1 MKNLNNTSFTL
12 LFSSIG
18 HAFMHMFAAFY
29 FVIILT
35 IEKEW
40 SISYDQLIR
49 LWSLGALLIGLGAI
63 PFGWLSDRWS
73 RSGTMTIMFIGMGL
87 ASILC
92 GSSTSISYLFISL
105 SLLGLFCSIY
115 HPVGIPWVIHSSN
128 KQGRALGIN
137 GIFGGVG
144 IGSGAFVAGTLTE
157 LLNWQ
162 LAFILPGFI
171 SIIIGFILIYF
182 IFINKISYKNVFI
195 NNIEQDHSRNE
206 MILISL
212 IMLISMFALGL
223 TFHNTQTALPKVFEI
238 RIDNINSIQIGL
250 MIGIIYFISGATTF
264 IGGLLADRF
273 NLKTIYLIGIFLQFP
288 CYLGIA
294 YVSGYSLVVLCIL
307 AAVFN
312 ASILPTE
319 NLLLSKF
326 TPQKYHGVVYGIKF
340 ILAFGSGPISV
351 FLISEIYSITLEF
364 TYLFLINAIM
374 MGLVSIF
381 IIFLPIQINQKVTN

>member
-1 MKNLNNTSFTL
+1 
-12 LFSSIG
+12 
-18 HAFMHMFAAFY
+18 MHMFAAFY
-29 FVIILT
+29 FVIVLT

-87 ASILC
+87 TSILC
-92 GSSTSISYLFISL
+92 GLSTSVSSLFISL

-115 HPVGIPWVIHSSN
+115 HPVGIPWVINSAN

-144 IGSGAFVAGTLTE
+144 IGSGAFLAGTLTE
-157 LLNWQ
+157 LFNWQ
-162 LAFILPGFI
+162 LAFILPGLI
-171 SIIIGFILIYF
+171 SIMIGIILIYL
-182 IFINKISYKNVFI
+182 ILIDKISYKNYFI
-195 NNIEQDHSRNE
+195 NNFKRDHSRNE
-206 MILISL
+206 MILIAL
-212 IMLISMFALGL
+212 IMLMSMFALGL
-223 TFHNTQTALPKVFEI
+223 SFHNTQTSLPKVFEI

-264 IGGLLADRF
+264 LGGLMADKF
-273 NLKTIYLIGIFLQFP
+273 NLKAIYLIGIFLQFP

-294 YVSGYSLVVLCIL
+294 YISGYSIVILCIL

-312 ASILPTE
+312 ASVLPTE

-374 MGLVSIF
+374 MALVSIF
-381 IIFLPIQINQKVTN
+381 IIFLPIQGNQRTATQD

>member
-1 MKNLNNTSFTL
+1 
-12 LFSSIG
+12 
-18 HAFMHMFAAFY
+18 MHMFAAFY
-29 FVIILT
+29 FVIVLT

-49 LWSLGALLIGLGAI
+49 LWTFGALLIGLGAI

-92 GSSTSISYLFISL
+92 GYSTSISFLFISL

-115 HPVGIPWVIHSSN
+115 HPVGIPWVINSAN
-128 KQGRALGIN
+128 KQGKALGIN

-157 LLNWQ
+157 ILNWQ

-171 SIIIGFILIYF
+171 SIFIGFVLIYL
-182 IFINKISYKNVFI
+182 IFINKISYKNFI
-195 NNIEQDHSRNE
+195 IKNIKQDSSRNE
-206 MILISL
+206 MILIAS
-212 IMLISMFALGL
+212 IMLLSMFALGL
-223 TFHNTQTALPKVFEI
+223 SFHNTQTALPKVFEI
-238 RIDNINSIQIGL
+238 RIDNINSIQIGF

-264 IGGLLADRF
+264 VGGLLADQF
-273 NLKTIYLIGIFLQFP
+273 NLKKIYLIGIFMQFP

-294 YVSGYSLVVLCIL
+294 YISGYSLVILCIL
-307 AAVFN
+307 AAIFN

-364 TYLFLINAIM
+364 TYLFIINAVM
-374 MGLVSIF
+374 MGLVSVF
-381 IIFLPIQINQKVTN
+381 ILFLPIQNNQKHATLD

>member
-1 MKNLNNTSFTL
+1 
-12 LFSSIG
+12 
-18 HAFMHMFAAFY
+18 MHMFAAFY
-29 FVIILT
+29 FVIVLT

-49 LWSLGALLIGLGAI
+49 LWTFGALLIGLGAI

-92 GSSTSISYLFISL
+92 GYSTSISFLFISL

-115 HPVGIPWVIHSSN
+115 HPVGIPWVINSAN
-128 KQGRALGIN
+128 KQGKALGIN

-157 LLNWQ
+157 ILNWQ

-171 SIIIGFILIYF
+171 SIFIGFVLIYL
-182 IFINKISYKNVFI
+182 IFINKISYKNFI
-195 NNIEQDHSRNE
+195 IKNIKQDSSRNE
-206 MILISL
+206 MILIAS
-212 IMLISMFALGL
+212 IMLLSMFSLGL
-223 TFHNTQTALPKVFEI
+223 SFHNTQTALPKVFEI
-238 RIDNINSIQIGL
+238 RIDNINSIQIGF

-264 IGGLLADRF
+264 VGGLLADQF
-273 NLKTIYLIGIFLQFP
+273 NLKKIYLIGIFMQFP

-294 YVSGYSLVVLCIL
+294 YISGYSLVILCIL
-307 AAVFN
+307 AAIFN

-326 TPQKYHGVVYGIKF
+326 TPQKYHGVVYGVKF

-364 TYLFLINAIM
+364 TYLFLINAVM
-374 MGLVSIF
+374 MGLVSVF
-381 IIFLPIQINQKVTN
+381 ILFLPIQNNQKHATLD

>member
-1 MKNLNNTSFTL
+1 M
-12 LFSSIG
+12 
-18 HAFMHMFAAFY
+18 
-29 FVIILT
+29 II
-35 IEKEW
+35 
-40 SISYDQLIR
+40 
-49 LWSLGALLIGLGAI
+49 
-63 PFGWLSDRWS
+63 
-73 RSGTMTIMFIGMGL
+73 
-87 ASILC
+87 
-92 GSSTSISYLFISL
+92 
-105 SLLGLFCSIY
+105 
-115 HPVGIPWVIHSSN
+115 
-128 KQGRALGIN
+128 
-137 GIFGGVG
+137 
-144 IGSGAFVAGTLTE
+144 
-157 LLNWQ
+157 
-162 LAFILPGFI
+162 
-171 SIIIGFILIYF
+171 
-182 IFINKISYKNVFI
+182 
-195 NNIEQDHSRNE
+195 
-206 MILISL
+206 ISL

-264 IGGLLADRF
+264 VGGLLADQF
-273 NLKTIYLIGIFLQFP
+273 NLKKIYLIGIFLQFP
-288 CYLGIA
+288 CYLAIA

-381 IIFLPIQINQKVTN
+381 IIFLPIQINQKVTK

>member
-1 MKNLNNTSFTL
+1 
-12 LFSSIG
+12 
-18 HAFMHMFAAFY
+18 MHMFAAFY
-29 FVIILT
+29 FVIVLT

-40 SISYDQLIR
+40 NISYDQLIR

-63 PFGWLSDRWS
+63 PFGWLSDKWS

-92 GSSTSISYLFISL
+92 GLSTSVSFLFFSL

-115 HPVGIPWVIHSSN
+115 HPVGIPWVIHAAN
-128 KQGRALGIN
+128 KQGRALGVN

-162 LAFILPGFI
+162 LAFILPGLI
-171 SIIIGFILIYF
+171 SIIIGFILIYL
-182 IFINKISYKNVFI
+182 ILIDKISYKNYFI
-195 NNIEQDHSRNE
+195 KNDDQDHPRNE
-206 MILISL
+206 MILIAL
-212 IMLISMFALGL
+212 IMLLSMFALGL
-223 TFHNTQTALPKVFEI
+223 SFHNTQTALPKVFEI
-238 RIDNINSIQIGL
+238 RIGNTSSIQIGF
-250 MIGIIYFISGATTF
+250 MIAIIYIISGATTF
-264 IGGLLADRF
+264 VGGLLADRF

-294 YVSGYSLVVLCIL
+294 YISGYSLVLLCIL

-319 NLLLSKF
+319 NLLLGKF

-374 MGLVSIF
+374 MAIVSIF
-381 IIFLPIQINQKVTN
+381 IIFLPIQGNQRTATQD

>member
-1 MKNLNNTSFTL
+1 
-12 LFSSIG
+12 
-18 HAFMHMFAAFY
+18 MHMFAAFY

-40 SISYDQLIR
+40 NISYDQLIR

-73 RSGTMTIMFIGMGL
+73 RSGTMTIMFIGMGI

-92 GSSTSISYLFISL
+92 GLSESISFLFFSL

-115 HPVGIPWVIHSSN
+115 HPVGIPWVINSAN

-157 LLNWQ
+157 LFNWQ
-162 LAFILPGFI
+162 LAFILPGII
-171 SIIIGFILIYF
+171 SIFIGIILIYL
-182 IFINKISYKNVFI
+182 IFIDKISYKNFFI
-195 NNIEQDHSRNE
+195 NKDKEDHSRNE
-206 MILISL
+206 MILIAL
-212 IMLISMFALGL
+212 IMLLSMFALGL
-223 TFHNTQTALPKVFEI
+223 SFHNTQTSLPKVFEI
-238 RIDNINSIQIGL
+238 RIGNINSIQIGF
-250 MIGIIYFISGATTF
+250 MIAVIYFISGATTF
-264 IGGLLADRF
+264 LGGLLADKF
-273 NLKTIYLIGIFLQFP
+273 NLKVIYLIGIFLQFP
-288 CYLGIA
+288 CYLSIA
-294 YVSGYSLVVLCIL
+294 YISGYSLVVLCIL

-312 ASILPTE
+312 ASVLPTE
-319 NLLLSKF
+319 NLLLGRF
-326 TPQKYHGVVYGIKF
+326 TPQRYHGVVYGIKF

-364 TYLFLINAIM
+364 TYLFLINAVM
-374 MGLVSIF
+374 MAIVSIL
-381 IIFLPIQINQKVTN
+381 IIFLPIQSNQRISTQD

>member
-1 MKNLNNTSFTL
+1 MLEHYL

-18 HAFMHMFAAFY
+18 HALMHMFAAFY

-92 GSSTSISYLFISL
+92 GLSTSISFLFLSL

-115 HPVGIPWVIHSSN
+115 HPVGIPWVIHSAN

-238 RIDNINSIQIGL
+238 RIDNINSIQI
-250 MIGIIYFISGATTF
+250 
-264 IGGLLADRF
+264 
-273 NLKTIYLIGIFLQFP
+273 
-288 CYLGIA
+288 
-294 YVSGYSLVVLCIL
+294 
-307 AAVFN
+307 
-312 ASILPTE
+312 
-319 NLLLSKF
+319 
-326 TPQKYHGVVYGIKF
+326 
-340 ILAFGSGPISV
+340 
-351 FLISEIYSITLEF
+351 
-364 TYLFLINAIM
+364 
-374 MGLVSIF
+374 
-381 IIFLPIQINQKVTN
+381 

>member
-1 MKNLNNTSFTL
+1 LNNTFYTL
-12 LFSSIG
+12 LFSSVG
-18 HAFMHMFAAFY
+18 HALMHMFAAFY
-29 FVIILT
+29 FVIVLT

-40 SISYDQLIR
+40 NISYDQLIR

-92 GSSTSISYLFISL
+92 GLSNSISFLFISL

-115 HPVGIPWVIHSSN
+115 HPVGIPWVINSAN

-162 LAFILPGFI
+162 AAFILPGFI
-171 SIIIGFILIYF
+171 SIFIGFILIYL
-182 IFINKISYKNVFI
+182 IFIDKISYKNFFI
-195 NNIEQDHSRNE
+195 SNGKQDHSRNE
-206 MILISL
+206 MILIAF
-212 IMLISMFALGL
+212 IMLLSMFALGL
-223 TFHNTQTALPKVFEI
+223 SFHNTQTSLPKVFEI
-238 RIDNINSIQIGL
+238 RIGNINSIQIGF
-250 MIGIIYFISGATTF
+250 MIGIIYFTSGVTTF
-264 IGGLLADRF
+264 FGGLMADRF
-273 NLKTIYLIGIFLQFP
+273 NLKAIYLTGIFMQFP

-294 YVSGYSLVVLCIL
+294 YISGYSIVILCIL
-307 AAVFN
+307 AAIFN

-364 TYLFLINAIM
+364 TYLFLINAVM
-374 MGLVSIF
+374 MALVSIF
-381 IIFLPIQINQKVTN
+381 ILFLPIKSKKSLIT

>member
-1 MKNLNNTSFTL
+1 
-12 LFSSIG
+12 
-18 HAFMHMFAAFY
+18 MHMFAAFY
-29 FVIILT
+29 FVIVLT

-49 LWSLGALLIGLGAI
+49 LWTFGALLIGLGAI

-92 GSSTSISYLFISL
+92 GYSTSISFLFISL

-115 HPVGIPWVIHSSN
+115 HPVGIPWVINSAN
-128 KQGRALGIN
+128 KQGKALGIN

-157 LLNWQ
+157 ILNWQ

-171 SIIIGFILIYF
+171 SIFIGFVLIYL
-182 IFINKISYKNVFI
+182 IFINKISYKNFFI
-195 NNIEQDHSRNE
+195 KNIKQERSRNE
-206 MILISL
+206 MILIAS
-212 IMLISMFALGL
+212 IMLLSMFALGL
-223 TFHNTQTALPKVFEI
+223 SFHNTQTALPKVFEI
-238 RIDNINSIQIGL
+238 RIDNINSIQIGF

-264 IGGLLADRF
+264 VGGLLADQF
-273 NLKTIYLIGIFLQFP
+273 NLKKIYLIGIFMQFP

-294 YVSGYSLVVLCIL
+294 YISGYSLVILCIL
-307 AAVFN
+307 AAIFN

-326 TPQKYHGVVYGIKF
+326 TPQKYHGVVYGVKF

-364 TYLFLINAIM
+364 TYLFLINAVM
-374 MGLVSIF
+374 MGLVSVF
-381 IIFLPIQINQKVTN
+381 ILFLPIQNNQKHATLD

>member
-1 MKNLNNTSFTL
+1 
-12 LFSSIG
+12 
-18 HAFMHMFAAFY
+18 MHMFAAFY

-92 GSSTSISYLFISL
+92 GLSTSISFLFLSL

-115 HPVGIPWVIHSSN
+115 HPVGIPWVIHSAN

-273 NLKTIYLIGIFLQFP
+273 NLKIIYLIGIFLQFP

-326 TPQKYHGVVYGIKF
+326 TPQKYHGIVYGIKF

-381 IIFLPIQINQKVTN
+381 IIFLPIQINQKVAN

>member
-1 MKNLNNTSFTL
+1 
-12 LFSSIG
+12 
-18 HAFMHMFAAFY
+18 MHMFAAFY
-29 FVIILT
+29 FVIVLT

-40 SISYDQLIR
+40 NISYDQLIR

-92 GSSTSISYLFISL
+92 GLSNSISFLFISL

-115 HPVGIPWVIHSSN
+115 HPVGIPWVINSAN

-162 LAFILPGFI
+162 AAFILPGFI
-171 SIIIGFILIYF
+171 SIFIGFILIYL
-182 IFINKISYKNVFI
+182 IFIDKISYKNFFV
-195 NNIEQDHSRNE
+195 NKDKQNYSKNE
-206 MILISL
+206 MIVIVA
-212 IMLISMFALGL
+212 IMLLSMFALGL
-223 TFHNTQTALPKVFEI
+223 SFHNMQTALPKVFEI
-238 RIDNINSIQIGL
+238 RIQNLNSIQIGL
-250 MIGIIYFISGATTF
+250 IIGVIYFISGATTF

-273 NLKTIYLIGIFLQFP
+273 NLKHIYLFGIFMQFP

-294 YVSGYSLVVLCIL
+294 YLSGYSLIVLSIL
-307 AAVFN
+307 AAIFN

-319 NLLLSKF
+319 NILLGRF
-326 TPQKYHGVVYGIKF
+326 TPQKFHGVIYGIKF
-340 ILAFGSGPISV
+340 ILAFGSGPIAV
-351 FLISEIYSITLEF
+351 LLISEIYSITLEF
-364 TYLFLINAIM
+364 TYLFLINAFM
-374 MGLVSIF
+374 MAIVSIF
-381 IIFLPIQINQKVTN
+381 IIFLPFQINQKLATQD

>member
-1 MKNLNNTSFTL
+1 
-12 LFSSIG
+12 
-18 HAFMHMFAAFY
+18 MHMFAAFY
-29 FVIILT
+29 FVIVLT

-40 SISYDQLIR
+40 SISYDQLIK
-49 LWSLGALLIGLGAI
+49 LWSLAALLIGLGAI

-92 GSSTSISYLFISL
+92 GLSNSVSLLFFSL

-115 HPVGIPWVIHSSN
+115 HPVGIPWVIHAAN
-128 KQGRALGIN
+128 RQGRALGVN

-144 IGSGAFVAGTLTE
+144 IGSGAFIAGTLTE

-162 LAFILPGFI
+162 LAFILPGLI
-171 SIIIGFILIYF
+171 SIIIGLVLFYLI
-182 IFINKISYKNVFI
+182 IINKISYTNFFI
-195 NNIEQDHSRNE
+195 NKDKQDHSRNE
-206 MILISL
+206 VILVAI
-212 IMLISMFALGL
+212 IMLLSMFALGL
-223 TFHNTQTALPKVFEI
+223 SFHNTQTALPKVFEI
-238 RIDNINSIQIGL
+238 RIGNISSFQIGF
-250 MIGIIYFISGATTF
+250 MIGVIYFISGATTYV
-264 IGGLLADRF
+264 GGILADRF
-273 NLKTIYLIGIFLQFP
+273 NQKAIYLIGIFLQFP

-294 YVSGYSLVVLCIL
+294 YMSGYSLVVLCIL

-326 TPQKYHGVVYGIKF
+326 TPQKYHGIVYGIKF

-364 TYLFLINAIM
+364 TYCLLYTSPSPRDPM
-374 MGLVSIF
+374 
-381 IIFLPIQINQKVTN
+381 

>member
-1 MKNLNNTSFTL
+1 
-12 LFSSIG
+12 
-18 HAFMHMFAAFY
+18 MHMFAAFY

-49 LWSLGALLIGLGAI
+49 LWTLGALLIGLGAI
-63 PFGWLSDRWS
+63 PFGWLSDKWS

-92 GSSTSISYLFISL
+92 GLSTSISFLFICL

-115 HPVGIPWVIHSSN
+115 HPVGIPWVIHSAN

-171 SIIIGFILIYF
+171 SIIIGFILIYL
-182 IFINKISYKNVFI
+182 IFINKISYKNYFI
-195 NNIEQDHSRNE
+195 SSNKQDHSRNE

-212 IMLISMFALGL
+212 IMLLSMFALGL
-223 TFHNTQTALPKVFEI
+223 SFHNTQTALPKFFEI
-238 RIDNINSIQIGL
+238 RIGNINSIQIGF
-250 MIGIIYFISGATTF
+250 MIAVIYFISGATTF
-264 IGGLLADRF
+264 VGGLLADRF
-273 NLKTIYLIGIFLQFP
+273 NLKVIYLIGIFLQFP

-294 YVSGYSLVVLCIL
+294 YISGYSLVILCIL

-319 NLLLSKF
+319 NLLLGRF

-364 TYLFLINAIM
+364 TYLFLINAVM
-374 MGLVSIF
+374 MALVSIF
-381 IIFLPIQINQKVTN
+381 ILFLPIQSKDNLSS

>member
-1 MKNLNNTSFTL
+1 
-12 LFSSIG
+12 
-18 HAFMHMFAAFY
+18 MHMFAAFY
-29 FVIILT
+29 FVIVLT

-40 SISYDQLIR
+40 NISYDQLIK

-63 PFGWLSDRWS
+63 PFGWLSDKWS
-73 RSGTMTIMFIGMGL
+73 RSGTMTFMFIGMGL

-92 GSSTSISYLFISL
+92 GLSTSVSFLFVSL

-115 HPVGIPWVIHSSN
+115 HPVGIPWVIHAAN

-144 IGSGAFVAGTLTE
+144 IGSGAFLAGTLTE

-162 LAFILPGFI
+162 LAFILPGLM
-171 SIIIGFILIYF
+171 SVVIGFILIYL
-182 IFINKISYKNVFI
+182 ILNDKISYKNYFI
-195 NNIEQDHSRNE
+195 KNDQKDHSSKE
-206 MILISL
+206 MILIAL
-212 IMLISMFALGL
+212 IMLLSMFALGL

-238 RIDNINSIQIGL
+238 RIGNINSIQIGFV
-250 MIGIIYFISGATTF
+250 IAIIYFISGATTF
-264 IGGLLADRF
+264 VGGLLADRF

-294 YVSGYSLVVLCIL
+294 YISGYSLIILCIL

-319 NLLLSKF
+319 NLLLGRF
-326 TPQKYHGVVYGIKF
+326 TPQKYHGAVYGIKF

-364 TYLFLINAIM
+364 TFLFLINAIM
-374 MGLVSIF
+374 MAIVTIF
-381 IIFLPIQINQKVTN
+381 IIFLPNQSNQRIATQN

>member
-1 MKNLNNTSFTL
+1 LNNTSYTL

-18 HAFMHMFAAFY
+18 HALMHMFAAFY

-49 LWSLGALLIGLGAI
+49 LWSIGALLIGLGAI

-92 GSSTSISYLFISL
+92 GLSTSISFLFYSL

-115 HPVGIPWVIHSSN
+115 HPVGIPWVIHSAN

-182 IFINKISYKNVFI
+182 IFINKISYKNIFI

-264 IGGLLADRF
+264 IGGLFADRF
-273 NLKTIYLIGIFLQFP
+273 NLKIIYLIGIFLQFP

-326 TPQKYHGVVYGIKF
+326 TPQKYHGIVYGIKF

-381 IIFLPIQINQKVTN
+381 IIFLPIQINQKVAN

>member
-1 MKNLNNTSFTL
+1 
-12 LFSSIG
+12 
-18 HAFMHMFAAFY
+18 MHMFAAFY

-92 GSSTSISYLFISL
+92 GLSTSISFLFLSL

-115 HPVGIPWVIHSSN
+115 HPVGIPWVIHSAN

-273 NLKTIYLIGIFLQFP
+273 NLKIIYLIGIFLQFP

-381 IIFLPIQINQKVTN
+381 IIFLPIQINQKVAN

>member
-1 MKNLNNTSFTL
+1 
-12 LFSSIG
+12 
-18 HAFMHMFAAFY
+18 MHMFAAFY

-92 GSSTSISYLFISL
+92 GLSTSISFLFLSL

-115 HPVGIPWVIHSSN
+115 HPVGIPWVIHSAN

-182 IFINKISYKNVFI
+182 IFINKISYKNIFI

-381 IIFLPIQINQKVTN
+381 IIFLPIQINQKVAN

>member
-1 MKNLNNTSFTL
+1 
-12 LFSSIG
+12 
-18 HAFMHMFAAFY
+18 MHMFAAFY

-73 RSGTMTIMFIGMGL
+73 SSGTMTIMFIGMGL

-92 GSSTSISYLFISL
+92 GLSTSISFLFISL

-115 HPVGIPWVIHSSN
+115 HPVGIPWVIHSAN

-182 IFINKISYKNVFI
+182 IFINKISYKNIFI

-381 IIFLPIQINQKVTN
+381 IIFLPIQINQKVAN

>member
-1 MKNLNNTSFTL
+1 
-12 LFSSIG
+12 
-18 HAFMHMFAAFY
+18 MHMFAAFY

-49 LWSLGALLIGLGAI
+49 LWFLGALLIGLGAI

-92 GSSTSISYLFISL
+92 GLSTSISFLFISL

-115 HPVGIPWVIHSSN
+115 HPVGIPWVIHSAN

-171 SIIIGFILIYF
+171 SIIIGFVLIYF
-182 IFINKISYKNVFI
+182 IFINKISYKNIFI

-381 IIFLPIQINQKVTN
+381 IIFLPIQINQKVAN

>member
-1 MKNLNNTSFTL
+1 
-12 LFSSIG
+12 
-18 HAFMHMFAAFY
+18 MHMFAAFY
-29 FVIILT
+29 FVIVLT

-40 SISYDQLIR
+40 SISYDQLIK
-49 LWSLGALLIGLGAI
+49 LWSLAALLIGLGAI

-92 GSSTSISYLFISL
+92 GLSNSVSLLFFSL

-115 HPVGIPWVIHSSN
+115 HPVGIPWVIHAAN
-128 KQGRALGIN
+128 RQGRALGVN

-144 IGSGAFVAGTLTE
+144 IGSGAFIAGTLTE

-162 LAFILPGFI
+162 LAFILPGLI
-171 SIIIGFILIYF
+171 SIIIGLVLFYLI
-182 IFINKISYKNVFI
+182 IINKISYTNFFI
-195 NNIEQDHSRNE
+195 NKDKQDHSRNE
-206 MILISL
+206 VILVAI
-212 IMLISMFALGL
+212 IMLLSMFALGL
-223 TFHNTQTALPKVFEI
+223 SFHNTQTALPKVFEI
-238 RIDNINSIQIGL
+238 RIGNISSFQIGF
-250 MIGIIYFISGATTF
+250 MIGVIYFISGATTYV
-264 IGGLLADRF
+264 GGILADRF
-273 NLKTIYLIGIFLQFP
+273 NQKAIYLIGIFLQFP

-294 YVSGYSLVVLCIL
+294 YMSGYSLVVLCIL

-364 TYLFLINAIM
+364 TYLFLINAAM
-374 MGLVSIF
+374 MALVSIF
-381 IIFLPIQINQKVTN
+381 ILFLPIQKNQSLAT

>member
-1 MKNLNNTSFTL
+1 
-12 LFSSIG
+12 
-18 HAFMHMFAAFY
+18 MHMFAAFY

-92 GSSTSISYLFISL
+92 GLSTSISFLFISL

-115 HPVGIPWVIHSSN
+115 HPVGIPWVIHSAN

-182 IFINKISYKNVFI
+182 IFINKISYKNIFI

-273 NLKTIYLIGIFLQFP
+273 NLKIIYLIGIFLQFP

-381 IIFLPIQINQKVTN
+381 IIFLPIQINQKVAN

>member
-1 MKNLNNTSFTL
+1 
-12 LFSSIG
+12 
-18 HAFMHMFAAFY
+18 MHMFAAFY

-92 GSSTSISYLFISL
+92 GLSTSISLLFISL

-115 HPVGIPWVIHSSN
+115 HPVGIPWVINSAN

-157 LLNWQ
+157 LVNWQ
-162 LAFILPGFI
+162 LAFVLPGFI
-171 SIIIGFILIYF
+171 SIFIGCILIYL
-182 IFINKISYKNVFI
+182 IFIDKISYKNFFI
-195 NNIEQDHSRNE
+195 SQDKQDHSRNE
-206 MILISL
+206 MIVIAL
-212 IMLISMFALGL
+212 IMLLSMFALGL
-223 TFHNTQTALPKVFEI
+223 SFHNTQTALPKVFEI
-238 RIDNINSIQIGL
+238 RIGNINSIQIGL
-250 MIGIIYFISGATTF
+250 IIGIIYFISGATTF
-264 IGGLLADRF
+264 VGGIMADRF
-273 NLKTIYLIGIFLQFP
+273 NLKAIYLIGIFLQFP

-294 YVSGYSLVVLCIL
+294 YISGYSLVILCIL

-312 ASILPTE
+312 ASVLPTE

-374 MGLVSIF
+374 MALVSIF
-381 IIFLPIQINQKVTN
+381 IIFLPIQSNQKIATQD

>member
-1 MKNLNNTSFTL
+1 
-12 LFSSIG
+12 
-18 HAFMHMFAAFY
+18 MHMFAAFY
-29 FVIILT
+29 FVIVLT

-49 LWSLGALLIGLGAI
+49 LWTFGALLIGLGAI
-63 PFGWLSDRWS
+63 PFGLLSDRWS

-92 GSSTSISYLFISL
+92 GFSTSISFLFFSL

-115 HPVGIPWVIHSSN
+115 HPVGIPWVINSAN

-137 GIFGGVG
+137 GIFGGEG

-171 SIIIGFILIYF
+171 SIFIGFVLIYL
-182 IFINKISYKNVFI
+182 IFIGKISYKNFFI
-195 NNIEQDHSRNE
+195 KNDKQDHSRNE

-212 IMLISMFALGL
+212 IMLLSMFALGL
-223 TFHNTQTALPKVFEI
+223 SFHNTQTALPKVLEI
-238 RIDNINSIQIGL
+238 RIDNLNSIQIGL

-264 IGGLLADRF
+264 VGGLLADRF
-273 NLKTIYLIGIFLQFP
+273 NLKIIYLIGIFMQFP
-288 CYLGIA
+288 CYLVIA
-294 YVSGYSLVVLCIL
+294 YISGFSLVILCVLATI
-307 AAVFN
+307 FN

-326 TPQKYHGVVYGIKF
+326 TPQKYHGIVYGIKF

-364 TYLFLINAIM
+364 TYLFLINAFM
-374 MGLVSIF
+374 MAFVSIF
-381 IIFLPIQINQKVTN
+381 ILFLPIHNHQRQVIQD

>member
-1 MKNLNNTSFTL
+1 
-12 LFSSIG
+12 
-18 HAFMHMFAAFY
+18 MHMFAAFY
-29 FVIILT
+29 FVIVLT

-40 SISYDQLIR
+40 NISYDQLIR
-49 LWSLGALLIGLGAI
+49 LWTLGALLIGLGAI

-92 GSSTSISYLFISL
+92 GFSTSVSYLFVSL

-115 HPVGIPWVIHSSN
+115 HPVGIPWVINSAN
-128 KQGRALGIN
+128 RQGRALGIN

-162 LAFILPGFI
+162 LAFILPGFL
-171 SIIIGFILIYF
+171 SIIIGFILIYL
-182 IFINKISYKNVFI
+182 IFIDKISYKNFFI
-195 NNIEQDHSRNE
+195 SNDKQDHSRNE
-206 MILISL
+206 MVLIAF
-212 IMLISMFALGL
+212 IMLLSMFALGL
-223 TFHNTQTALPKVFEI
+223 SFHNTQTALPKVFEI
-238 RIDNINSIQIGL
+238 RIGNINSIQIGF

-264 IGGLLADRF
+264 VGGLMADRF
-273 NLKTIYLIGIFLQFP
+273 NLKAIYLIGIFMQFP

-294 YVSGYSLVVLCIL
+294 YMSGYSIVILCIL

-312 ASILPTE
+312 ASVLPTE

-364 TYLFLINAIM
+364 TYLFLINAFM
-374 MGLVSIF
+374 MALVSIF
-381 IIFLPIQINQKVTN
+381 ILFLPIQKNQSLAT

>member
-1 MKNLNNTSFTL
+1 
-12 LFSSIG
+12 
-18 HAFMHMFAAFY
+18 MHMFAAFY
-29 FVIILT
+29 FVIVLT

-49 LWSLGALLIGLGAI
+49 LWTFGALLIGLGAI

-92 GSSTSISYLFISL
+92 GFSTSIPFLFISL

-115 HPVGIPWVIHSSN
+115 HPVGIPWVINSAN
-128 KQGRALGIN
+128 KQGKALGIN

-157 LLNWQ
+157 ILNWQ

-171 SIIIGFILIYF
+171 SIFIGFVLIYL
-182 IFINKISYKNVFI
+182 IFINKISYKNFFI
-195 NNIEQDHSRNE
+195 KNIKQERSRNE
-206 MILISL
+206 MILIAS
-212 IMLISMFALGL
+212 IMLLSMFALGL
-223 TFHNTQTALPKVFEI
+223 SFHNTQTALPKVFEI
-238 RIDNINSIQIGL
+238 RIDNINSIQIGF

-264 IGGLLADRF
+264 IGGLLADQF
-273 NLKTIYLIGIFLQFP
+273 NLKKIYLIGIFMQFP

-294 YVSGYSLVVLCIL
+294 YISGYSLVILCIL
-307 AAVFN
+307 AAIFN

-326 TPQKYHGVVYGIKF
+326 TPQKYHGVVYGVKF

-364 TYLFLINAIM
+364 TYLFLINAVM
-374 MGLVSIF
+374 MGLVSVF
-381 IIFLPIQINQKVTN
+381 ILFLPIQNNQKHATLD

>member
-1 MKNLNNTSFTL
+1 
-12 LFSSIG
+12 
-18 HAFMHMFAAFY
+18 MHMFAAFY
-29 FVIILT
+29 FVIVLT

-49 LWSLGALLIGLGAI
+49 LWTFGALLIGLGAI
-63 PFGWLSDRWS
+63 PFGWLSDKWS

-92 GSSTSISYLFISL
+92 GFSTSVSFLFISL

-115 HPVGIPWVIHSSN
+115 HPVGIPWVINSAN

-144 IGSGAFVAGTLTE
+144 IGSGALVAGTLTD

-171 SIIIGFILIYF
+171 SIFIGFFLIYL
-182 IFINKISYKNVFI
+182 IFIDKISYKNFFI
-195 NNIEQDHSRNE
+195 KKDKQDHSRNE
-206 MILISL
+206 MILIAS
-212 IMLISMFALGL
+212 IMLLSMFAIGL
-223 TFHNTQTALPKVFEI
+223 SFHNTQTALPKVFEI
-238 RIDNINSIQIGL
+238 RINNINSIQIGL

-264 IGGLLADRF
+264 VGGLLADRF
-273 NLKTIYLIGIFLQFP
+273 NLKAIYLIGIFMQFP

-294 YVSGYSLVVLCIL
+294 YISGYSLVILCIL
-307 AAVFN
+307 AAIFN

-326 TPQKYHGVVYGIKF
+326 TPQKYHGIVYGTKF
-340 ILAFGSGPISV
+340 ILTFGSGPISV

-364 TYLFLINAIM
+364 TYLFLINAVM
-374 MGLVSIF
+374 MAFVSIF
-381 IIFLPIQINQKVTN
+381 ILFLPIHNNQKLATQD

>member
-1 MKNLNNTSFTL
+1 
-12 LFSSIG
+12 
-18 HAFMHMFAAFY
+18 MHMFAAFY
-29 FVIILT
+29 FVIVLT

-49 LWSLGALLIGLGAI
+49 LWTFGAILIGLGAI

-92 GSSTSISYLFISL
+92 GYSTSISFLFISL

-115 HPVGIPWVIHSSN
+115 HPVGIPWVINSAN

-171 SIIIGFILIYF
+171 SIFIGFVLIYL
-182 IFINKISYKNVFI
+182 IFIDKISYKNFFI
-195 NNIEQDHSRNE
+195 KNDKQDHSRNE
-206 MILISL
+206 MILIAS
-212 IMLISMFALGL
+212 IMLLSMFAIGL
-223 TFHNTQTALPKVFEI
+223 SFHNTQTALPKVFEI
-238 RIDNINSIQIGL
+238 RINNINSIQIGL

-264 IGGLLADRF
+264 VGGLLADRF
-273 NLKTIYLIGIFLQFP
+273 NLKAIYLIGIFMQFP

-294 YVSGYSLVVLCIL
+294 YISGYSLVILCIL
-307 AAVFN
+307 AAIFN

-326 TPQKYHGVVYGIKF
+326 TPQKYHGIVYGIKF
-340 ILAFGSGPISV
+340 ILTFGSGPISV

-364 TYLFLINAIM
+364 TYLFLINAVM
-374 MGLVSIF
+374 MAFVSIF
-381 IIFLPIQINQKVTN
+381 ILFLPIQNNQKLATQN

>member
-1 MKNLNNTSFTL
+1 
-12 LFSSIG
+12 
-18 HAFMHMFAAFY
+18 MHMFAAFY
-29 FVIILT
+29 FVIVLT

-49 LWSLGALLIGLGAI
+49 LWTFGALLIGLGAI

-92 GSSTSISYLFISL
+92 GYSTSISFLFISL

-115 HPVGIPWVIHSSN
+115 HPVGIPWVINSAN
-128 KQGRALGIN
+128 KQGKALGIN

-157 LLNWQ
+157 ILNWQ

-171 SIIIGFILIYF
+171 SIFIGFVLIYL
-182 IFINKISYKNVFI
+182 IFINKISYKNFI
-195 NNIEQDHSRNE
+195 IKNIKQDSSRNE
-206 MILISL
+206 MILIAS
-212 IMLISMFALGL
+212 IMLLSMFSLGL
-223 TFHNTQTALPKVFEI
+223 SFHNTQTALPKVFEI
-238 RIDNINSIQIGL
+238 RIDNINSIQIGF

-264 IGGLLADRF
+264 VGGLLADQF
-273 NLKTIYLIGIFLQFP
+273 NLKKIYLIGIFMQFP

-294 YVSGYSLVVLCIL
+294 YISGYSLVILCIL
-307 AAVFN
+307 AAIFN

-364 TYLFLINAIM
+364 TYLFLINAVM
-374 MGLVSIF
+374 MGLVSVF
-381 IIFLPIQINQKVTN
+381 ILFLPIQNNQKHATLD

>member
-1 MKNLNNTSFTL
+1 
-12 LFSSIG
+12 
-18 HAFMHMFAAFY
+18 MHMFAAFY
-29 FVIILT
+29 FVIVLT

-40 SISYDQLIR
+40 SISYDQLIK
-49 LWSLGALLIGLGAI
+49 LWSLAALLIGLGAI

-92 GSSTSISYLFISL
+92 GLSNSVSLLFFSL

-115 HPVGIPWVIHSSN
+115 HPVGIPWVIHAAN
-128 KQGRALGIN
+128 RQGRALGVN

-144 IGSGAFVAGTLTE
+144 IGSGAFIAGTLTE

-162 LAFILPGFI
+162 LAFILPGLI
-171 SIIIGFILIYF
+171 SIIIGLVLFYLI
-182 IFINKISYKNVFI
+182 IINKISYTNFFI
-195 NNIEQDHSRNE
+195 NKDKQDHSRNE
-206 MILISL
+206 VILVAI
-212 IMLISMFALGL
+212 IMLLSMFALGL
-223 TFHNTQTALPKVFEI
+223 SFHNTQTALPKVFEI
-238 RIDNINSIQIGL
+238 RIGNISSFQIGF
-250 MIGIIYFISGATTF
+250 MIGIIYFISGATTYV
-264 IGGLLADRF
+264 GGILADRF
-273 NLKTIYLIGIFLQFP
+273 NQKAIYLIGIFLQFP

-294 YVSGYSLVVLCIL
+294 YMSGYSLIVLCIL

-374 MGLVSIF
+374 MAIVSVF
-381 IIFLPIQINQKVTN
+381 IIFLPMKNNQRIATLD